1 MKMDLTITSVLLL
14 ILIGVLAGV
23 MSGFVGIG
31 GGLVIVPGLV
41 YLLGFTQMQAQGTSL
56 AVLLLPVGIL
66 AVWNYHKAG
75 TIDISA
81 ALLIACAFV
90 IGGYIGSK
98 YALKLPEYKVKF
110 VFGLFM
116 LYVALRMV
124 YSAGIKWFGEGTQ
137 QMP

>member
-1 MKMDLTITSVLLL
+1 MKMDLTITSLLLL
-14 ILIGVLAGV
+14 ILIGIFAGV

-75 TIDISA
+75 TIDIPA
-81 ALLIACAFV
+81 ALIIASAFV
-90 IGGYIGSK
+90 IGGYFGSK

-116 LYVALRMV
+116 LYAAFRMV
-124 YSAGIKWFGEGTQ
+124 YSAGIKWFGEGAQ
-137 QMP
+137 